1 MGEDEQMSENFV
13 AETTSVSVSPQ
24 IRQVDVTDR
33 WNTGFGAPNGGY
45 ALALMLRGAMDEFDV
60 GRPSVLA
67 ISYLSSPKPGV
78 TARIEYSLVKAGNR
92 VQTVEAT
99 MSQEGKPVLH
109 LVANFLRNHTGVSQ
123 ELGQPPSMPAPEEC
137 LDPKSSGMTPAG
149 LFDRLDHRWPAVP
162 GWALGQPSG
171 DASVSTWIR
180 LAEAQTIDWP
190 ALALLC
196 DASPPPVMELGQH
209 MSMTVQLTVHLH
221 RLPEP
226 GAWVA
231 SHMSTKHVV
240 DGMHEEDGE
249 LWDEHGNLLAQ
260 SRQMAILLS

>member
-1 MGEDEQMSENFV
+1 MSENFV
-13 AETTSVSVSPQ
+13 EDTTSRSIEPGVREAV
-24 IRQVDVTDR
+24 ITDR
-33 WNTGFGAPNGGY
+33 WNTGFGSPNGGY

-67 ISYLSSPKPGV
+67 ITYLSSPQPNV
-78 TARIEYSLVKAGNR
+78 AARIEYSLVKAGNR
-92 VQTVEAT
+92 VQTVAAT
-99 MSQEGKPVLH
+99 LQQDGKPVLH
-109 LVANFLRNHTGVSQ
+109 LVANFLRNHTGLSH
-123 ELGQPPSMPAPEEC
+123 ELGKAPTLPPPEEC

-162 GWALGQPSG
+162 GWALGKPNG
-171 DASVSTWIR
+171 DPTVSTWIR
-180 LAEAQTIDWP
+180 LTEAQTIDWA
-190 ALALLC
+190 ALAMLC

-231 SHMSTKHVV
+231 SRMSTQHVV
-240 DGMHEEDGE
+240 EGMHEEDGE
-249 LWDEHGNLLAQ
+249 LWDEQGNLLAQ
-260 SRQMAILLS
+260 SRQLAILLS